1 MGLCTPLDLELPY
14 PNNLLIKQPG
24 KSGWSGVTLPWMSI
38 GYSLRLSPI
47 HMLTFYNAIANEGV
61 MVKPIFTSQVLR
73 DGKLIS
79 ENSTEII
86 NPAICSKSSIEAVM
100 PFLVDVVDR
109 GTAKNIKSKQYKI
122 AGKTGTS
129 LIAYGQKQ
137 GG

>member
-79 ENSTEII
+79 KNSTEII

-122 AGKTGTS
+122 AGKQA
-129 LIAYGQKQ
+129 LH
-137 GG
+137 

>member
-79 ENSTEII
+79 KNSTEII

-109 GTAKNIKSKQYKI
+109 GTAKNIKVNNIKLQEKQE
-122 AGKTGTS
+122 
-129 LIAYGQKQ
+129 LH
-137 GG
+137 